1 MSTKEA
7 RLDFRLDP
15 EVKARIERAAKL
27 TSESVS
33 TFVVQA
39 AANAADDIL
48 ARADITVMPAEQFD
62 ALLAALDTADS
73 APALTRLGQR
83 DRRYVRK

>member
-1 MSTKEA
+1 MSIKEA

-27 TSESVS
+27 NSQSVN
-33 TFVVQA
+33 TFVVHA
-39 AANAADDIL
+39 AATAADEIL
-48 ARADITVMPAEQFD
+48 ARADVTVMLAEQFD

-73 APALTRLGQR
+73 APALTRLALR
-83 DRRYVRK
+83 DRRYLRK